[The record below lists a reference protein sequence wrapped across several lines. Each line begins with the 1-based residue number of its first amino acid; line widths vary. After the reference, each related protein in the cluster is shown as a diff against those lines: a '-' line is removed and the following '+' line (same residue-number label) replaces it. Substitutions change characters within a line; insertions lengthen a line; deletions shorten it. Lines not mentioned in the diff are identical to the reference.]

1 MLHRMVGMTTFLE
14 CRQFRG
20 QHGPLRLIEVPAAA
34 RLLNVGRRS
43 IARARE
49 VLVHGDTTL
58 VAAVEAGQVSV
69 WDAAKIVRKPKN
81 IQQAALAAVQSGEA
95 KTLALAARKLECE
108 ALPLDALSAMTD
120 AQGNP
125 LPEKFV
131 PVFAARE
138 EFMAIARKLDEDRRA
153 VEKLAASPAGFY
165 LRKEVEHLAER
176 FKQIKYV
183 VTHTAPYTVAPGK
196 RNEPKWVT
204 EIGWRTLS
212 DDERGGRA
220 EARSSERGARRRDE
234 G

>member
-1 MLHRMVGMTTFLE
+1 M
-14 CRQFRG
+14 
-20 QHGPLRLIEVPAAA
+20 PAAA

-43 IARARE
+43 ITRARD
-49 VLVHGDTTL
+49 VLEHGDTAV

-69 WDAAKIVRKPKN
+69 WDAAKIAGKPKN

-95 KTLALAARKLECE
+95 KTLAGAAKKLESE
-108 ALPLDALSAMTD
+108 ALPLDALSEMTD
-120 AQGNP
+120 AHGNP

-153 VEKLAASPAGFY
+153 VEKLAESPAGFY
-165 LRKEVEHLAER
+165 LRKELEHLAEKFQQIR
-176 FKQIKYV
+176 FV

-204 EIGWRTLS
+204 EIG
-212 DDERGGRA
+212 
-220 EARSSERGARRRDE
+220 
-234 G
+234 